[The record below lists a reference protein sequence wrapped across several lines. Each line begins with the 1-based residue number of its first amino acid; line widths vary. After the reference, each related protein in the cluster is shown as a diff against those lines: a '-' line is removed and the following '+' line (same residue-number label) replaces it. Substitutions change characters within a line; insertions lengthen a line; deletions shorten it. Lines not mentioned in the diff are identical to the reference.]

1 MRARVIDML
10 ERRST
15 TRRAEATNLMDF
27 QSYPV
32 RTPYLTKERDDP
44 IPVSEPE

>member
-1 MRARVIDML
+1 VL

-27 QSYPV
+27 QCYPE
-32 RTPYLTKERDDP
+32 RAPYFTKERDDP
-44 IPVSEPE
+44 IPASEPE